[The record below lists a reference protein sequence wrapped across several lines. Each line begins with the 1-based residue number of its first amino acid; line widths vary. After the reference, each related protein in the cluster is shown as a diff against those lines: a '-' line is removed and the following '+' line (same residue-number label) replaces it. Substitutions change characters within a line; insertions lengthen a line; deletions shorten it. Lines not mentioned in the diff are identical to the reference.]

1 MKKGLIVS
9 FILLIVFSLI
19 VTFSVS
25 AEEIELKSDKTY
37 IVLGP
42 NGFTDKGI
50 WTIEKDTETGFTVLK
65 GGTNSIDSSSSPATL
80 SICLPKAGTY
90 KVYALSK
97 DFSANGG
104 SRYYNIKIGDAF
116 SYQTGDH
123 AKQGYHWQSSMPFT
137 TFGGD
142 MEFKLLDTKGNYA
155 RCAAIVIT
163 DDMNFNPTN
172 EADAVNKLIETHQY
186 KVGDLTYQEETLS
199 GRPDSEIA
207 VNLNGEWMQF
217 DVDPILLNDRTMV
230 PFRAIFEALGCTV
243 TWDDEN
249 QTAIGN
255 RNGATIKLPIG
266 SEKVSV
272 SGKYVVLDQPAVLKD
287 GRTLV
292 PLRFVAEAL
301 GAQVKWTDSTQTVS
315 IIASVPGELI
325 LFTQESYSDI
335 GTWTMES
342 SQAGAFLGQ
351 AMRGTIPS
359 GNNATLEDADTSNN
373 KPAVATFDLAKSG
386 TYKVWAR
393 SKDFSTNQQGDR
405 FFQVAFNDQPL
416 MEHKFGTHGKD
427 GFAWACAGTIELPEG
442 RNTLYVHDTSGFYA
456 RYDAILL
463 AKEESFVPPESYEN
477 LVSLVLPNDNT
488 PQIDRTMPRYVY
500 EKGEVADNTVIEN
513 DKTKV
518 IFYKVNTSK
527 GQIVQNEIYSMHNGS
542 WILTKAR
549 EEGLGYL
556 VLRADTASYA
566 APLDTYSVNSS
577 YKIDGKEYG
586 GLVSNPYLVG
596 TPHYFIPTDY
606 TVYGNTV
613 ILSSSN
619 AVGNLTANWTI
630 DSENYPLV
638 SIDFTP
644 STDGCYTVATWE
656 GTEFADSEYEYA
668 LAPFRVQFK
677 RVPQEPSLLN
687 EQYLFTPMGTY
698 TLHKNNKYCAEPVT
712 KGVVFDPSWIPLRWV
727 YKDNCIL
734 GISMHG
740 AEGYRGTAFAPVM
753 GSKESV
759 MKAGQNYNMRVRI
772 VSDVGGW
779 FDNYSDITANLF
791 DVNDYRKNYSNSL
804 NQAIFNTRKLILDD
818 KYGGWDSEDMAHY
831 NMEGMNVTSTA
842 NSMEALQIY
851 LLSEDE
857 TVLEK
862 RAIPT
867 LANALTRGTIHFNR
881 IGVVGGCDYWAPK
894 TEPDSIGSPISGFN
908 ANVLGGMYEMTRG
921 TVSSLHDLALT
932 KGSEAV
938 VNAYGSIAPFANDL
952 TMYKYTGDKSYLD
965 KAVLAADAYLEEVVY
980 AESTAQP
987 EWAGFIYISYY
998 PNLASLLDIYEAT
1011 EDTKY
1016 LEAAEYVAQWMT
1028 TALWV
1033 PGIDGEKKLS
1043 MIEVNNLDEVKARF
1057 HYGSETSSHMF
1068 WAGSKQM
1075 RIGRENLQDIN
1086 HNNEI
1091 ISAHTKN
1098 VEAWIPSRVG
1108 LGIEQA
1114 STFGSSAHIVMQSFV
1129 GDFMKLAAY
1138 TGNDY
1143 YATAARNTIIGRFN
1157 NYDGYYRNAY
1167 ITYPQE
1173 TDYPYNGPDYTGI
1186 YWHHIPP
1193 YLAMLEDF
1201 LINQTFAWSGMHI
1214 EFPSLRQQGYAYF
1227 NSNQY
1232 GHEPGKFYDEDNMWA
1247 WLTEGIVSPDSIQI
1261 DYMAARKDGVAG
1273 IAFMNEDDV
1282 ATTTTITLGE
1292 KFGTDSTY
1300 TGTADLYDKT
1310 GKIGTV
1316 EIVNGKFTLVIPAK
1330 SLQAIKI
1337 KTSAVKAPAFAT
1349 LKFNP
1354 AEKTE
1359 IGATISDHKSGKG
1372 YTLQMSGDNY
1382 FAYVYTTYKPAQAT
1396 SATLTYNTG
1405 NGDVTLTDSVY
1416 PYEFIVK
1423 VDDVNAVFNYK
1434 LTVHMNDGTSYDSG
1448 KGTLMTKKVSME
1460 KGVVYKA
1467 PTTAESIPST
1477 VPVTE
1482 EAKALSFEPTE
1493 VTLVTQGANGD
1504 DFRFVIR
1511 RKSIPFTPDEKNV
1524 CGLKVVAD
1532 LVTPSGTQKFVGYVV
1547 SYEPK
1552 TGDSDSCV
1560 LTVKGN
1566 VPASKYA
1573 STSQGNRAHSWDN
1586 FVIYPVNYEG
1596 EYIQE
1601 DGTENTANSTAPAF
1615 DSAEIKLEAQGQ
1627 SDGKF
1632 RFVVTKKTIPFEPDA
1647 GNVKGLRLTAD
1658 LVTKEEGTLSFE
1670 AKIIGYEDRGA
1681 SCVLI
1686 AEGNV
1691 PASTYDS
1698 TTVRDFY
1705 HWEKLT
1711 IHPAK

>member
-1 MKKGLIVS
+1 MKKSVLGLILVL
-9 FILLIVFSLI
+9 ILICLTCTLL
-19 VTFSVS
+19 VS
-25 AEEIELKSDKTY
+25 AEQIELKSDKTY

-50 WTIEKDTETGFTVLK
+50 WTLEKDSEEGFSMLK
-65 GGTNSIDSSSSPATL
+65 GGVNSIDNSASPATI
-80 SICLPKAGTY
+80 SICLPKSGTY

-97 DFSANGG
+97 DFTNNGG
-104 SRYYNIKIGDAF
+104 SRYYSIKVGDAF

-123 AKQGYHWQSSMPFT
+123 AKQGYHWQSSAPFA

-142 MEFKLLDTKGNYA
+142 MELKLIDVRGNYS

-163 DDMNFNPTN
+163 DDLNFNPTN
-172 EADAVNKLIETHQY
+172 EADAVNQLIAEHQY
-186 KVGDLTYQEETLS
+186 KVGDLTYKEETPA
-199 GRPDSEIA
+199 GRPDSDIA
-207 VNLNGEWMQF
+207 VNLNGEWMHF
-217 DVDPILLNDRTMV
+217 DVAPVLENDRTLV

-249 QTAIGN
+249 QTAIGK
-255 RNGATIKLPIG
+255 RNGAVIKLPIG

-272 SGKYVVLDQPAVLKD
+272 SGKYVVLDQPAILKD

-301 GAQVKWTDSTQTVS
+301 GAQVKWTDATQTVS
-315 IIASVPGELI
+315 IIAAVPGDLI
-325 LFTQESYSDI
+325 LFTQESYSDV
-335 GTWTMES
+335 GTWVMES

-351 AMRGTIPS
+351 AMRGAIPS
-359 GNNATLEDADTSNN
+359 APNATLKDADTSNN
-373 KPAVATFDLAKSG
+373 KPAVATFDLAEGG
-386 TYKVWAR
+386 TYRVWAR
-393 SKDFSTNQQGDR
+393 SKDFSSNQQGDR
-405 FFQVAFNDQPL
+405 YFQVAFNEQPL
-416 MEHKFGTHGKD
+416 MEHRFGAHGKD
-427 GFAWACAGTIELPEG
+427 GYAWDCAGAVELPAG

-463 AKEESFVPPESYEN
+463 AKDENFIPPESYEN
-477 LVSLVLPNDNT
+477 LVAVVLPNDNI
-488 PQIDRTMPRYVY
+488 PDLDRTMPRYVS
-500 EKGEVADNTVIEN
+500 EAGTVIDSTAIEN
-513 DKTKV
+513 GQTKV
-518 IFYKVNTSK
+518 VFYKVNTSK
-527 GQIVQNEIYSMHNGS
+527 GQVVQNEIYSMHNGN

-549 EEGLGYL
+549 DEGLGYL
-556 VLRADTASYA
+556 VLRADTASYT
-566 APLDTYSVNSS
+566 APLDTYSITSS
-577 YKIDGKEYG
+577 YSIDGKEFG
-586 GLVSNPYLVG
+586 GLVSNPYLTG
-596 TPHYFIPTDY
+596 YPYYFIPTDY
-606 TVYGNTV
+606 TVNDGKV
-613 ILSSSN
+613 ILSMSN
-619 AVGNLTANWTI
+619 DVGNLTANWTM
-630 DSENYPLV
+630 DAEAYPLV
-638 SIDFTP
+638 SIDFAP
-644 STDGCYTVATWE
+644 NADGYYTVAAWE
-656 GTEFADSEYEYA
+656 GTEFASSEYEYA

-698 TLHKNNKYCAEPVT
+698 TLYKNNKYYTEPVT

-740 AEGYRGTAFAPVM
+740 AEGFRGTAFAPVI
-753 GSKESV
+753 GSDESN
-759 MKAGQNYNMRVRI
+759 MKAGQNFNMRVRI
-772 VSDVGGW
+772 VSSVGGW
-779 FDNYSDITANLF
+779 FDNYSNITTNLF
-791 DVNDYRKNYSNSL
+791 DVTDYRKNYSNSL
-804 NQAIFNTRKLILDD
+804 NTAIFNTRNLILDD

-842 NSMEALQIY
+842 NSMEALQMY

-921 TVSSLHDLALT
+921 TVSFLHDFALT
-932 KGSEAV
+932 KGSEKV

-952 TMYKYTGDKSYLD
+952 TMYKYTGDKNYLT
-965 KAVLAADAYLEEVVY
+965 KAVAAADEYLEEVVY

-998 PNLASLLDIYEAT
+998 PNLASLLDIYEVT
-1011 EDTKY
+1011 KESKY
-1016 LEAAEYVAQWMT
+1016 LDAAEYVAQWMT

-1043 MIEVNNLDEVKARF
+1043 MIEVNNLDEVKTRF
-1057 HYGSETSSHMF
+1057 HYGTETSSHMF

-1075 RIGRENLQDIN
+1075 RIGRENLQDVN

-1091 ISAHTKN
+1091 ITAHTKE
-1098 VEAWIPSRVG
+1098 VQAWIPSRVG

-1138 TGNDY
+1138 TGNDF

-1201 LINQTFAWSGMHI
+1201 LINQTFAWSNQNI
-1214 EFPSLRQQGYAYF
+1214 QFPSLRQQGYAYF

-1232 GHEPGKFYDEDNMWA
+1232 GYEAGKFYDEDGMWA
-1247 WLTEGIVSPDSIQI
+1247 WLTEGIVSTDSIQI
-1261 DYMAARKDGVAG
+1261 DWMAARKDGVAG
-1273 IAFMNEDDV
+1273 IAFMNEDEV
-1282 ATTTTITLGE
+1282 PTTTTITLGE
-1292 KFGTDSTY
+1292 KFGADVSY

-1316 EIVNGKFTLVIPAK
+1316 EIVNGKFTLTIPAK
-1330 SLQAIKI
+1330 SLYAVKI
-1337 KTSAVKAPAFAT
+1337 KADAVQAPAYAS
-1349 LKFNP
+1349 LKYNP
-1354 AEKTE
+1354 ADKIE

-1396 SATLTYNTG
+1396 GATLTYNVG

-1423 VDDVNAVFNYK
+1423 VDDVNAEFNYN
-1434 LTVHMNDGTSYDSG
+1434 LTVHMKDDTNYDSG
-1448 KGTLMTKKVSME
+1448 KGKLMTKTMSE
-1460 KGVVYKA
+1460 QKGIVYKA
-1467 PTTAESIPST
+1467 PSTADNVPST
-1477 VPVTE
+1477 VPLTD
-1482 EAKALSFEPTE
+1482 EAKALSFEPT
-1493 VTLVTQGANGD
+1493 VLTLTTQGANAD

-1511 RKSIPFTPDEKNV
+1511 RKSMPFTPDEKNV
-1524 CGLKVVAD
+1524 CGLKVTAD
-1532 LVTPSGTQKFVGYVV
+1532 LITPGNTMKFVGNVV

-1560 LTVKGN
+1560 LTVKGS

-1573 STSQGNRAHSWDN
+1573 STSQGNSSHSWNN
-1586 FVIYPVNYEG
+1586 FVIYPANYEG
-1596 EYIQE
+1596 EFISE
-1601 DGTENTANSTAPAF
+1601 DSKGDVAGVITPTFEST
-1615 DSAEIKLEAQGQ
+1615 EIKLEAQGQ

-1658 LVTKEEGTLSFE
+1658 LVTKDEGTLSFE
-1670 AKIIGYEDRGA
+1670 AKIVGFEDRGA